1 MQAAKR
7 VKGSEQIEEEG
18 DVGRISRD
26 NEENEVDYEEDS
38 TSKEDTEGLAQ
49 NSFTPSTKT
58 IGDPSTLHRNKRM
71 FGALMGHLDLAR
83 KRLQRDTDSSSG
95 ILSRQQQIVEG
106 AKLRNEELSKQVKLL
121 SEAARLENL
130 ERVDNCFNP
139 LL

>member
-7 VKGSEQIEEEG
+7 VNGSERIEEEG
-18 DVGRISRD
+18 DVKRISRD

-49 NSFTPSTKT
+49 NTFTPMKT
-58 IGDPSTLHRNKRM
+58 IDDPSTLHRNKRM

-83 KRLQRDTDSSSG
+83 KRLQRDTDSSGG

-130 ERVDNCFNP
+130 ERVNKNRSHP